1 MDVLAMRNV
10 GKAVIPMYKIRYICF
25 YFMFLYSLAVFISL
39 PKGGPEEEQKLMRLK
54 NSMVKH
60 QRWHLIIT
68 HGHHPYTTPL
78 PNWDLSNTQKC
89 QVLFL
94 LTSGI
99 KCSGRN
105 LQWSDVFSFQCS
117 VFTQSSFSVAGLGP
131 RPKGC
136 HLTPFSNSQPC
147 PFFPPH
153 YQKPDT
159 YISFYSSLIF

>member
-1 MDVLAMRNV
+1 MERSIGSHIFKDDYRGQRLNFVIHGVRISTCTGGYFGVMYIFAIWNI
-10 GKAVIPMYKIRYICF
+10 GKAIIPMVRVRYICF
-25 YFMFLYSLAVFISL
+25 YRMFLYSLAVFISL
-39 PKGGPEEEQKLMRLK
+39 PKCGPEEEQKLMRLK

-99 KCSGRN
+99 KCSGRS
-105 LQWSDVFSFQCS
+105 LPCSEIFSLQCS
-117 VFTQSSFSVAGLGP
+117 VFILSSFPV
-131 RPKGC
+131 
-136 HLTPFSNSQPC
+136 
-147 PFFPPH
+147 
-153 YQKPDT
+153 
-159 YISFYSSLIF
+159 SS